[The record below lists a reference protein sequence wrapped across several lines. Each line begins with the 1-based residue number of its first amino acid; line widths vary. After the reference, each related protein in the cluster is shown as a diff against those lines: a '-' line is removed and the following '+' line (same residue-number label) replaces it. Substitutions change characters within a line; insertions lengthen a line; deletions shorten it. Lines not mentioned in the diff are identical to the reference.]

1 MLSMADAA
9 RGIALFKLDNPPVN
23 SLGLALRQALL
34 EALERAEADESIRAL
49 VLVGSGKGFSG
60 GADIREFGTPRAV
73 ASPNLPAVIRA
84 IEMHSK
90 PIVAGISGV
99 CMGGGLEVALGCHY
113 RVGVPGAQI
122 ALPEVKL
129 GLLPGAG
136 GTQRLPRLIGV
147 EAALN
152 MIVSGATVP
161 SEKLRQTPLF
171 DAFADSDVA
180 TAAVDFAGRLLAE
193 GRGPKRVRDLTIAM
207 PAAEAF
213 FQFARNTVG
222 AAGGGHARRYPAP
235 LACIEAV
242 AAAVQKPFDEGLK
255 RERAL
260 FAELMMSPESA
271 ALRHIFKAERG
282 ASHIPDIAD
291 DTPIRPLRK
300 VGVIGAG
307 TMGGGITM
315 TLINAEFPVVL
326 LEMSQAALDKGLATI
341 RRNYQGALR
350 KGTLSEATLEK
361 RLSLIKPTLDYADL
375 SDVDLVIEAVFESIE
390 VKQKVFERLDQILKQ
405 GAILASNTSAL
416 DLNVI
421 AGFTKRPQEVIG
433 LHFFSPA
440 NIMRLLEVVRGAKT
454 AKDVLATAMQLAKK
468 LGKVAVV
475 AGVCDGFIGN
485 RMVARYGFAA
495 HDMVLAGASPQQVDA
510 ALQDFGLA
518 MGPFRMSD
526 LAGLDIGYASRK
538 RRAAEYGEHDSDNFA
553 DELCEVGRLGQKT
566 NAGWYRYEPGSREAI
581 VDPVIMDLLE
591 KYRAKKGITPRKV
604 SNEEIVE
611 RCMYALVNEGA
622 RILQDGIAQRS
633 ADIDVVYLN
642 GYGYPAFR
650 GGPMFYADQVGLIE
664 VVRALRRIAAA
675 PGVDRAF
682 WTPAPLLVRLAY
694 EGSSFGEYTGAAS

>member
-9 RGIALFKLDNPPVN
+9 RGIALFTLDNPPVN
-23 SLGLALRQALL
+23 SFGLALRQALL
-34 EALERAEADESIRAL
+34 EALEHVEADEGIRAL

-73 ASPNLPAVIRA
+73 AFPNLPAVIRA
-84 IEMHSK
+84 IEMHGK

-99 CMGGGLEVALGCHY
+99 CMGGGMEVALGCHY

-171 DAFADSDVA
+171 DAFADSDV
-180 TAAVDFAGRLLAE
+180 TAAAVEFTAGLLAE
-193 GRGPKRVRDLTIAM
+193 GRGPQRVRDRVISM

-213 FQFARNTVG
+213 FQFARNTVK
-222 AAGGGHARRYPAP
+222 AAAARYPAP
-235 LACIEAV
+235 LACVEAV
-242 AAAVQKPFDEGLK
+242 AAAVQKPFDAGLK
-255 RERAL
+255 REREL
-260 FAELMMSPESA
+260 FSGLMLSPESA
-271 ALRHIFKAERG
+271 ALRHVFKAERG
-282 ASHIPDIAD
+282 AAHIADMAD

-315 TLINAEFPVVL
+315 ALINAGFPVVV

-350 KGTLSEATLEK
+350 KGALSEAALEQ
-361 RLSLIKPTLDYADL
+361 RLSLIKPTLDYDDL

-390 VKQKVFERLDQILKQ
+390 VKRTVFERLDQVLKQ

-468 LGKVAVV
+468 LGKVAVA

-485 RMVARYGFAA
+485 RMVARYGVAA
-495 HDMVLAGASPQQVDA
+495 HDMLMAGASPQQIDA

-538 RRAAEYGEHDSDNFA
+538 RRAAEDRGHDYGNLA
-553 DELCEVGRLGQKT
+553 DELCEMGRLGQKT
-566 NAGWYRYEPGSREAI
+566 HAGWYRYEPGSREPM
-581 VDPVIMDLLE
+581 VDPLVMDLLE
-591 KYRAKKGITPRKV
+591 KYRAKKGVTPRKV
-604 SNEEIVE
+604 GNDEIVE

-622 RILQDGIAQRS
+622 NILADGIAQRS

-650 GGPMFYADQVGLIE
+650 GGPMFYADQVGLPE
-664 VVRALRRIAAA
+664 VVRALRRIAAT
-675 PGVDRAF
+675 PGIDKSF
-682 WTPAPLLVRLAY
+682 WTPAPLLERLAR
-694 EGSSFGEYTGAAS
+694 EGSSFSEYTGAAS